1 MTPCVITLGREF
13 GSGGRSIAKRVAEL
27 LDIPCYDKELITMA
41 AKKSGLSEQAIAA
54 SEKQRTGSLLYN
66 LYTIGND
73 LPLGDQ
79 VFILQSNIIKE
90 LAQKGPCIIVGRC
103 ADYVLKNQSNV
114 LRVFVHAS
122 MDYRVARAA
131 QRTGNEGKDVKT
143 LTAEI
148 NRETRRRASYYNY
161 YTDNRWGDAENYDL
175 SISADLGVETCA
187 RIIET
192 AYRARENEVSE

>member
-1 MTPCVITLGREF
+1 MLSLP
-13 GSGGRSIAKRVAEL
+13 AEK
-27 LDIPCYDKELITMA
+27 I

-90 LAQKGPCIIVGRC
+90 LAAKGPCIIVGRC
-103 ADYVLKNQSNV
+103 ADYVLKNRPNV
-114 LRVFVHAS
+114 VKVFVHAS
-122 MDYRVARAA
+122 MEYKVARAS
-131 QRTGNEGKDVKT
+131 QRTGNEGKDERT
-143 LTAEI
+143 LAMEI
-148 NRETRRRASYYNY
+148 QRETKRRAGYYNY
-161 YTDNRWGDAENYDL
+161 YTDNRWGASENYDISL
-175 SISADLGVETCA
+175 SADLGVEACA

-192 AYRARENEVSE
+192 AFRAKDGVDE

>member
-1 MTPCVITLGREF
+1 MEPCVITLAREF
-13 GSGGRSIAKRVAEL
+13 GSGGHSIALRVAEL
-27 LDIPCYDKELITMA
+27 LGIPCYDKELITLA

-90 LAQKGPCIIVGRC
+90 LAAKGPCIIVGRC
-103 ADYVLKNQSNV
+103 ADYVLKNRPNV
-114 LRVFVHAS
+114 VKVFVHAS
-122 MDYRVARAA
+122 MEYKVARAS
-131 QRTGNEGKDVKT
+131 QRTGNEGKDERT
-143 LTAEI
+143 LAMEI
-148 NRETRRRASYYNY
+148 QRETKRRAGYYNY
-161 YTDNRWGDAENYDL
+161 YTDNRWGASENYDISL
-175 SISADLGVETCA
+175 SADLGVEACA

-192 AYRARENEVSE
+192 AFRAKDGVDE